1 MERSA
6 ASRADPAL
14 EKRLRVGFRGQE
26 EVLLNTYGHHH
37 PDYLSDAV
45 ENTAMREPT
54 GERKHMY
61 LVRCCPAAKQLLI
74 SY

>member
-1 MERSA
+1 MERPT
-6 ASRADPAL
+6 ASRADPTL

-45 ENTAMREPT
+45 EEIAMREPT
-54 GERKHMY
+54 GERKAHPQK
-61 LVRCCPAAKQLLI
+61 CCCRLAARRDA
-74 SY
+74 

>member
-6 ASRADPAL
+6 ASRAYPTL

-26 EVLLNTYGHHH
+26 EVLLNTYAHHH

-45 ENTAMREPT
+45 EEIAMREPI
-54 GERKHMY
+54 GETKGHPQKCCCR
-61 LVRCCPAAKQLLI
+61 LAVRRDA
-74 SY
+74 